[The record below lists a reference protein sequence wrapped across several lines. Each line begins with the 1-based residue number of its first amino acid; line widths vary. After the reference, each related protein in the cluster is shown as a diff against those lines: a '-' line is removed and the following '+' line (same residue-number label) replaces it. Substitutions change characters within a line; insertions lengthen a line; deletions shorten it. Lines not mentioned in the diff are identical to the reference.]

1 MAGRQLL
8 SQLGQEDIVL
18 SGKPEITFF
27 KEAYP
32 SQGLYASRVID
43 VPFKNVP
50 TFGDEVSTEIPL
62 NGDLM
67 TSMYLAFTFGTN
79 LGVSFNAQAGIL
91 MIDYVELYSG
101 TELIERLWGEYIGI
115 LNECQIPTS
124 KQAALTSIIGGGTPT
139 STFTP
144 ANWSMAPFKFTV
156 PLPFQCLRHGLP
168 LVPGMNFRISLNP
181 PSSFLSGT
189 SIPSFI
195 PSMQFNFYT
204 EFVVL
209 SEPEKNFIK
218 NRGPVIYLGES
229 IEIAQFDVTNQSANV
244 RCVTDFLHPVKE
256 IFFTIRNSS
265 SIAPDYWFDY
275 SNTAQGG
282 TSSQYWS
289 NTYSNINQLN
299 SMGIYFEGIRRVD
312 PLWATSIYLG
322 TTQFIDYHTRVPTK
336 PFYMYSF
343 SLDPENP
350 KPAGSVNLGRI
361 KNQYFDFFLQP
372 MPSWRS
378 PSDRILTIW
387 ARHYT
392 FLEINGF
399 KTIKNLFDG
408 KGDNGY
414 LVYLP

>member
-1 MAGRQLL
+1 M
-8 SQLGQEDIVL
+8 SQLGQEDIIL

-32 SQGLYASRVID
+32 AQGLYASRVID
-43 VPFKNVP
+43 IPFKNSP
-50 TFGDEVSTEIPL
+50 TFGTEVSTEIPL

-67 TSMYLAFTFGTN
+67 TSMYLAFTFKTN
-79 LGVSFNAQAGIL
+79 PGVAFAPQAGIL

-101 TELIERLWGEYIGI
+101 SEIIERLWGEYIGI

-124 KQAALTSIIGGGTPT
+124 KQVALSSIIGDGTPQI
-139 STFTP
+139 SFIP
-144 ANWSMAPFKFTV
+144 PSYPFKFTV
-156 PLPFQCLRHGLP
+156 PLPFQCLRRGLP
-168 LVPGMNFRISLNP
+168 LVPNMSFRVSLNP
-181 PSSFLSGT
+181 SSYFLPAST
-189 SIPSFI
+189 VPT
-195 PSMQFNFYT
+195 MQFNFYT

-229 IEIAQFDVTNQSANV
+229 VEIAQFNVTNQSANI

-256 IFFTIRNSS
+256 LFFTIRNSS
-265 SIAPDYWFDY
+265 STPPDYWFDY

-299 SMGIYFEGIRRVD
+299 SMAMYFEGVLRVD

-372 MPSWRS
+372 MPSWRN